1 MASNRSEITRK
12 AILNAAET
20 LFVKSGYEA
29 TSLRQIT
36 SAANVNLASI
46 NYHFGSKEELVR
58 AVLKRRLEWI
68 NRERIRLL
76 DNLERQARPDPV
88 KPSQLVD
95 AFFGT
100 LLRHASDPEHDANI
114 FMRLLERTMTDPS
127 NFIKT
132 LFAHEYAEVVT
143 RYKAAFIQAL
153 PDVPETEIIWRFH
166 FMLGATSYAIAGIN
180 ILQGVLPN
188 MPSTLVDENVYDEQ
202 LLPRL
207 MSFLLGGLRAP
218 LPTN

>member
-1 MASNRSEITRK
+1 MSTNRSEITRK
-12 AILNAAET
+12 AILNTAET
-20 LFVKSGYEA
+20 LFVKTGYDA

-36 SAANVNLASI
+36 SAAGVNLASI
-46 NYHFGSKEELVR
+46 NYHFGSKVQLVQ

-68 NRERIRLL
+68 NLERIRLL
-76 DNLERQARPDPV
+76 DELEKQAAPNPV

-132 LFAHEYAEVVT
+132 LFAQEYAEVVT
-143 RYKAAFIQAL
+143 RYKSAFIRAM
-153 PDVPETEIIWRFH
+153 PGVPEAEIIWRFH

-188 MPSTLVDENVYDEQ
+188 FTTPMVDENIYDEL

>member
-1 MASNRSEITRK
+1 MTKNRSLITRN

-20 LFVKSGYEA
+20 LFVKAGYDA

-36 SAANVNLASI
+36 TAANVNLASI

-76 DNLERQARPDPV
+76 DRLEKEAAPNPV
-88 KPSQLVD
+88 KPSLIVD

-132 LFAHEYAEVVT
+132 LFAQEYAEVVE
-143 RYKAAFIQAL
+143 RYKTAFIRAM
-153 PDVPETEIIWRFH
+153 PDVPEVEIVWRFH

-188 MPSTLVDENVYDEQ
+188 VTASMIDETIYDEQ

-218 LPTN
+218 LPII

>member
-1 MASNRSEITRK
+1 MASNRSEITRT
-12 AILNAAET
+12 ALLNAAET
-20 LFVKSGYEA
+20 LFVKSGYDA

-36 SAANVNLASI
+36 SAAKVNLASI

-68 NRERIRLL
+68 NRERLRLL
-76 DNLERQARPDPV
+76 DALEKRAAPDPV

-132 LFAHEYAEVVT
+132 LFAHEYAEVVD
-143 RYKAAFIQAL
+143 RYKTAFIRAM

-188 MPSTLVDENVYDEQ
+188 MPSSLPDENVYDEL

-218 LPTN
+218 LPTH

>member
-1 MASNRSEITRK
+1 MATNRSEVTRK
-12 AILNAAET
+12 SILNAAET
-20 LFVKSGYEA
+20 LFVKAGYDA

-36 SAANVNLASI
+36 SAASVNLASI

-76 DNLERQARPDPV
+76 DELEKAAAPSSV
-88 KPSQLVD
+88 KPSLLVD

-132 LFAHEYAEVVT
+132 LFAQEYVEVVS
-143 RYKAAFIQAL
+143 RYKAAFVRAM
-153 PDVPETEIIWRFH
+153 PDVPEAEIIWRFH

-188 MPSTLVDENVYDEQ
+188 VTSPIVDENVYDEL

-218 LPTN
+218 LPTH

>member
-1 MASNRSEITRK
+1 MATSRSEVTRK
-12 AILNAAET
+12 SILNAAET
-20 LFVKSGYEA
+20 LFVKAGYDA

-36 SAANVNLASI
+36 SAASVNLASI

-76 DNLERQARPDPV
+76 DELEKAAAPNSV
-88 KPSQLVD
+88 KPSLLVD

-100 LLRHASDPEHDANI
+100 LLRHVSDPEHDANI

-132 LFAHEYAEVVT
+132 LFAQEYIEVVS
-143 RYKAAFIQAL
+143 RYKAAFVRAM
-153 PDVPETEIIWRFH
+153 PDVPEAEIIWRFH

-180 ILQGVLPN
+180 ILQGVLPD
-188 MPSTLVDENVYDEQ
+188 MTSSMVDENVYDEQ